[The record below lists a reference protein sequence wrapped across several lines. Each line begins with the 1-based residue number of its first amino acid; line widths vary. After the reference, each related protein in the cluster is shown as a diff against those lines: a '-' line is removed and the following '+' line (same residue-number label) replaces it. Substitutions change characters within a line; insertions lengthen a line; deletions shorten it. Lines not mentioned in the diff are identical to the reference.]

1 MRLKEAYEKFPYVEK
16 EHGSLSNYFRF
27 LATLCETWSASSI
40 RTNYY
45 RQKRLFVTTAQKLDK
60 HGNITSQTQKLQ
72 AESLEPPKDHEIV
85 RTSTNL
91 TTGQQWVM
99 TKKIDGEQE
108 PIDLDTIKDAIKT
121 LNIVPINVEPC
132 TYKSNKILRVIYTD
146 VHVAMETNKDGYGL
160 YGGVWNKE
168 TLNLRKEAIIKE
180 VLHRTTNAQYSEIH
194 LVDLGD
200 YMDGWDGMTVR
211 RGHDLPQNMSN
222 KEAFKAGLEFK
233 VQLYNSIAQLTK
245 LKVATHNITNSNH
258 SNDFDY
264 IVNYSAKEI
273 LSSQFTNCEYF
284 IYQRFINHYVIG
296 NHCFILSHGKDS
308 HNLKF
313 GFKPFI
319 DSKGKEKIT
328 EYIKHHNLEKYFCTF
343 EKGDSHQQL
352 FDNCTMDRCDYHN
365 YTALSPASEW
375 VQTNFVKGRSGFTI
389 MEVDIEKNEK
399 TITPIYFDWE
409 RGQTSEFGY

>member
-1 MRLKEAYEKFPYVEK
+1 MRIKEVFEQYPFSVEKYGNVPKYVEAIQHLLPTYAP
-16 EHGSLSNYFRF
+16 E
-27 LATLCETWSASSI
+27 SI
-40 RTNYY
+40 RVCFQNF
-45 RQKRLFVTTAQKLDK
+45 KKKFVTTTQKLDK

-72 AESLEPPKDHEIV
+72 AETIDPPKGHEVV

-91 TTGQQWVM
+91 TTGQQWII
-99 TKKIDGEQE
+99 TKKLEGEAE
-108 PIDLDTIKDAIKT
+108 PIDLDIIKEAIKT
-121 LNIVPINVEPC
+121 LNIAPINVEPC
-132 TYKSNKILRVIYTD
+132 TCNSNKILRIIYTD

-168 TLNLRKEAIIKE
+168 TLNLRKEAMIKE
-180 VLHRTTNAQYSEIH
+180 VLIRTMQTDYKEIH
-194 LVDLGD
+194 LIDLGD
-200 YMDGWDGMTVR
+200 FMDGWDGMTVR

-233 VQLYNSIAQLTK
+233 VQLFNSIAQRTGI
-245 LKVATHNITNSNH
+245 KVVSHNITNSNH

-273 LSSQFTNCEYF
+273 LSSQFTKCEYI
-284 IYQRFINHYVIG
+284 IYQRFINHYIIG

-319 DSKGKEKIT
+319 DTKGKEKIT

-375 VQTNFVKGRSGFTI
+375 VQTNFVKGRSGFSI
-389 MEVDIEKNEK
+389 MEVDIDKNEK